1 MLSSSD
7 IGFPLESPSFVVV
20 TALSSA
26 SADTA
31 IAGFMGNACAF
42 LGLMEAG
49 RPAGIELC
57 FSLNSS
63 LYVKASFQLPR
74 EDSIVARPTRD
85 FNARHNIT
93 LVNST
98 AFRSLVLV
106 RLGGPDHTLLAGSI
120 SCVQSHTTFQERPSI
135 DVTLDL
141 ISV

>member
-31 IAGFMGNACAF
+31 IAGFMGNACA
-42 LGLMEAG
+42 LMEAG

>member
-31 IAGFMGNACAF
+31 IAGFMGNACA
-42 LGLMEAG
+42 LIEAG
-49 RPAGIELC
+49 RPVGIELC
-57 FSLNSS
+57 FNLNSS